1 MERFKKFCNPP
12 LPFSTNKIFS
22 PLSVWNFLHPQTFSS
37 LWSEGPFDFSIICE
51 SDLQNLD
58 DISQSAPFCVKEIEK
73 RESSA
78 RKHFKYSGERKID
91 SIKANRKPV
100 VEKGLTRPG
109 SSISNLDAPSIVTS
123 FSFSREPLLADA
135 GFKIHDTNNTF
146 NTWPVAASSFTMS
159 SSDTTS
165 LVFTEAWRRTCRLSQ
180 LSKIIEVNT
189 ISKLLIKKKKKN
201 WIDFERKCNLYFF
214 VELYNDQWLLFKRR
228 IFFVIIT
235 KKNEEIR

>member
-1 MERFKKFCNPP
+1 MEFSP
-12 LPFSTNKIFS
+12 STNFLF
-22 PLSVWNFLHPQTFSS
+22 PLVGRTIRFLDYLWIWSS
-37 LWSEGPFDFSIICE
+37 KSRRYFTECTILWVSRK
-51 SDLQNLD
+51 L
-58 DISQSAPFCVKEIEK
+58 K
-73 RESSA
+73 RETEGSA
-78 RKHFKYSGERKID
+78 RKHFKYSGERKTD

-189 ISKLLIKKKKKN
+189 ISKLLIKKKKKIESTSKGN
-201 WIDFERKCNLYFF
+201 VIYTFSWNYIMINGYF
-214 VELYNDQWLLFKRR
+214 LR
-228 IFFVIIT
+228 
-235 KKNEEIR
+235 EECFS

>member
-1 MERFKKFCNPP
+1 MEFSP
-12 LPFSTNKIFS
+12 STNFLF
-22 PLSVWNFLHPQTFSS
+22 PLVARTIRFLDYLWIWSSKSRRYFYRVYNFTS
-37 LWSEGPFDFSIICE
+37 
-51 SDLQNLD
+51 
-58 DISQSAPFCVKEIEK
+58 VKEIEK

-78 RKHFKYSGERKID
+78 RKHFKYSGERKTD

-189 ISKLLIKKKKKN
+189 ISKLLIKKKKKIESTSKGN
-201 WIDFERKCNLYFF
+201 VIYTFSWNYIMINGYF
-214 VELYNDQWLLFKRR
+214 LR
-228 IFFVIIT
+228 
-235 KKNEEIR
+235 EECFS